1 VQDFCESHAYRVIVR
16 LNLNRTLRFQGRS
29 RQSIIRIQFLTGFD
43 LRRVAARQQQTQGDA
58 SSSDE

>member
-1 VQDFCESHAYRVIVR
+1 MIGR
-16 LNLNRTLRFQGRS
+16 LNLKRTLRFQGRS

-43 LRRVAARQQQTQGDA
+43 LHRVAARQQQTQGDA